1 MRVALIDPGEFSA
14 PYDAALARGL
24 AAAGHR
30 VTLIG
35 EAGGVLGE
43 APDLDHRGHFYRPLA
58 TPLGRRLPGKAAR
71 LAKGAL
77 HGLDL
82 WRLPARLRALD
93 VEVIHL
99 QWAPLPLVDLAFLQR
114 LRRVAP
120 VVFTAHDTVP
130 YNGAEPWLMAAGT
143 ARLTE
148 AVDAVICHTEQG
160 RCRLLR
166 QGVLADRLHV
176 VPHGL
181 LGRRLDTEPGPADRI
196 RLLQFGQIKPY
207 KGVDVLLDALGL
219 LTPAEQARLEVRI
232 VGKPQQDPAA
242 LVNRATALGLD
253 ACVSFELGFV
263 PEARVDALFAATD
276 ALLFPYRDIE
286 ASGVLMQAVAAGL
299 PVIASRIGA
308 FAELLVHGRE
318 ALLVPAGDP
327 PSLAAAL
334 RRLAMAPEALALMRS
349 EMRRL
354 RDRLPDWAAIGQQT
368 TVVYAAARATHAGTR
383 PAGVTALGPQRRSR
397 GATRWTSP

>member
-1 MRVALIDPGEFSA
+1 MHIGLVDPSEFTP
-14 PYDAALARGL
+14 PYDAALAHGL

-35 EAGGVLGE
+35 EAGGVLAE
-43 APDLDHRGHFYRPLA
+43 APGLDHVGHFYRPLA
-58 TPLGRRLPGKAAR
+58 TPIGRRLPGKVVR

-77 HGLDL
+77 HAIDL
-82 WRLPARLRALD
+82 WRLPARLRALE

-99 QWAPLPLVDLAFLQR
+99 QWTPLPLLDLTFLQR

-120 VVFTAHDTVP
+120 VVLTVHDTMP

-143 ARLTE
+143 GRLTK

-160 RCRLLR
+160 RHRLLR
-166 QGVLADRLHV
+166 QGVPADRLHV

-181 LGRRLDTEPGPADRI
+181 LGRRLDAEPEPGERI

-219 LTPAEQARLEVRI
+219 LTAAERARLEVRI

-242 LVNRATALGLD
+242 LVSRAKALGLD
-253 ACVSFELGFV
+253 DCVTFELGFV
-263 PEARVDALFAATD
+263 PEARVDALFAETD

-299 PVIASRIGA
+299 PVVASRIGA
-308 FAELLVHGRE
+308 FAELLAHGRE

-327 PSLAAAL
+327 SSLAAAL

-368 TVVYAAARATHAGTR
+368 TVVYAAARADHAGSR
-383 PAGVTALGPQRRSR
+383 PAGVTALGLKRRSR
-397 GATRWTSP
+397 GAT

>member
-24 AAAGHR
+24 EASGHR

-35 EAGGVLGE
+35 RAGGVLAE
-43 APDLDHRGHFYRPLA
+43 APGLDHVGHFYRPLA
-58 TPLGRRLPGKAAR
+58 SGLGRRLSGRAVR

-77 HGLDL
+77 HAIDL

-93 VEVIHL
+93 VELIHL
-99 QWAPLPLVDLAFLQR
+99 QWAPIPLLDGIFLER

-130 YNGAEPWLMAAGT
+130 FNGAEPWLMAAGT
-143 ARLTE
+143 ARLTR
-148 AVDAVICHTEQG
+148 AADAVICHTEQG
-160 RCRLLR
+160 RRRLLR
-166 QGVLADRLHV
+166 RGVPGDRLHV

-181 LGRRLDTEPGPADRI
+181 LGRRLDTEPAPADRI

-207 KGVDVLLDALGL
+207 KGIDVLLDALGL
-219 LTPAEQARLEVRI
+219 LGPAERARLEVRI
-232 VGKPQQDPAA
+232 VGRPQQDPAA
-242 LVNRATALGLD
+242 LVSRAAALDLD
-253 ACVSFELGFV
+253 ACVSFEFGFV

-299 PVIASRIGA
+299 PVVASRIGA
-308 FAELLVHGRE
+308 FAELLTHGRQ

-334 RRLAMAPEALALMRS
+334 RRLARAPEALTLMRS

-354 RDRLPDWAAIGQQT
+354 RERIPDWAAIGQQT
-368 TVVYAAARATHAGTR
+368 TAVYAAARADHAGTR
-383 PAGVTALGPQRRSR
+383 PVDATALGPRRRSR
-397 GATRWTSP
+397 GAT

>member
-1 MRVALIDPGEFSA
+1 MHVALVDPSEFSP

-30 VTLIG
+30 VTLLG
-35 EAGGVLGE
+35 EAGGVLAGE
-43 APDLDHRGHFYRPLA
+43 PGLDHVGHFYRPLA
-58 TPLGRRLPGKAAR
+58 TPLGRRLAGKAAR

-82 WRLPARLRALD
+82 WRLPARLRALE

-99 QWAPLPLVDLAFLQR
+99 QWAPLPLLDQAFLRR

-130 YNGAEPWLMAAGT
+130 YNGAEPWLMAAG
-143 ARLTE
+143 ARRLI
-148 AVDAVICHTEQG
+148 AAADAVVCHTEQG
-160 RCRLLR
+160 RRRLLR
-166 QGVLADRLHV
+166 QGVPAHRLHV

-181 LGRRLDTEPGPADRI
+181 IGRRLDADPVPADRI

-207 KGVDVLLDALGL
+207 KGIDVLLEALGRL
-219 LTPAEQARLEVRI
+219 APAERARLRVGI
-232 VGKPQQDPAA
+232 VGKPHCDPAP
-242 LVNRATALGLD
+242 LVARAKALGLD
-253 ACVSFELGFV
+253 DCLTFAFGFV
-263 PEARVDALFAATD
+263 PEARVDALFADTD

-299 PVIASRIGA
+299 PVVASRIGA
-308 FAELLVHGRE
+308 FAELLAHGRE
-318 ALLVPAGDP
+318 GLLVPAGDP
-327 PSLAAAL
+327 ASLAAAL
-334 RRLAMAPEALALMRS
+334 RRLIGAPERLAAMRS

-354 RDRLPDWAAIGQQT
+354 RDRFPDWAAIGQQT
-368 TVVYAAARATHAGTR
+368 TTVYASARANRAGGR
-383 PAGVTALGPQRRSR
+383 LAGATTPGPQRRST
-397 GATRWTSP
+397 GAT